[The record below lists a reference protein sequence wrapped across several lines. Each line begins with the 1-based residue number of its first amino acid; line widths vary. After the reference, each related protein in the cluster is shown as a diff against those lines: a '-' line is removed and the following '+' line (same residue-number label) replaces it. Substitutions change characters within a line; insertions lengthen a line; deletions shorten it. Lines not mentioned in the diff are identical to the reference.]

1 LVERA
6 ATYDVNGGNRRS
18 AGCLVLPRPFRAP
31 LPVWGKLAWYIYTL
45 GGSLTLLSR
54 KDDDICLSGNLVYF
68 IHCHTPTLLQVDS
81 SFTSFLS

>member
-18 AGCLVLPRPFRAP
+18 AGCLVLPRPFRAS
-31 LPVWGKLAWYIYTL
+31 LRVWGKLVWYIYTL

-54 KDDDICLSGNLVYF
+54 KDDDICLIGKPNIF
-68 IHCHTPTLLQVDS
+68 HTLPHPHPFTPMLL
-81 SFTSFLS
+81 L